1 MRKILGPSIDLKAKK
16 YNVKI
21 DWSLANK
28 KRVFSDKISLE
39 QIMLNI
45 CTNGIE
51 AMQNTNPQSR
61 VLSINASDVQI
72 EHKDYVNIIV
82 SDRGCGIPLNIAEK
96 LFNPFVTY
104 KANGTGLGL
113 SLCKTLSEKCLIE
126 ISYKPNIFEGTDFQI
141 LIPLLNK
148 HKFRKLIILAQILL
162 GTMHQ

>member
-1 MRKILGPSIDLKAKK
+1 
-16 YNVKI
+16 
-21 DWSLANK
+21 
-28 KRVFSDKISLE
+28 
-39 QIMLNI
+39 MLNI

-61 VLSINASDVQI
+61 VLCINSSDVQI

-82 SDRGCGIPLNIAEK
+82 SDRGCGIPLNVAEK

-141 LIPLLNK
+141 LIPAFEQTQISQAYYFSSNTVGNDASVG
-148 HKFRKLIILAQILL
+148 ILAK
-162 GTMHQ
+162 

>member
-1 MRKILGPSIDLKAKK
+1 MAQSEELKENISPIIDLKAKK

-21 DWSLANK
+21 DWSFANK
-28 KRVFSDKISLE
+28 KRVYSDKISLE

-51 AMQNTNPQSR
+51 AMQNTNSQSR

-82 SDRGCGIPLNIAEK
+82 SDRGCGIPLDVAEK

-113 SLCKTLSEKCLIE
+113 SLCKTLSEKCLME
-126 ISYKPNIFEGTDFQI
+126 ISYKPNIFEGTYFQI
-141 LIPLLNK
+141 LIPA
-148 HKFRKLIILAQILL
+148 F
-162 GTMHQ
+162 